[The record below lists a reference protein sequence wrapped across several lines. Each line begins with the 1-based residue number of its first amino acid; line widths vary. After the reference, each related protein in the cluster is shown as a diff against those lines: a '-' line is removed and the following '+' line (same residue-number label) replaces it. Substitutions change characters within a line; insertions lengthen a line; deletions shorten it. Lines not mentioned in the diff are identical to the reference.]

1 MLSNVELEAKMEAKR
16 FALSVEEVDIG
27 AIYYC
32 GYSGFTHVHDL
43 VGDRPEFTG
52 SNLLVLA
59 INLIGL
65 PLALCDYIRF
75 ISNVA
80 KKP

>member
-1 MLSNVELEAKMEAKR
+1 MDGLCYLTLSWR
-16 FALSVEEVDIG
+16 QRWRRREVDIG